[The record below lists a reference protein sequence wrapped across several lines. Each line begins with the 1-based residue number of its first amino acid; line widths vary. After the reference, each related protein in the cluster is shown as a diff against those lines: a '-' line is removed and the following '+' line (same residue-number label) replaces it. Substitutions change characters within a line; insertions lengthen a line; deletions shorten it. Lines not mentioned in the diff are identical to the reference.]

1 MSARMMRIAEAVRAY
16 QAAHAEREEPYWEA
30 AVAMILRELPGRPI
44 EVLFMKRAERD
55 GDPWSG
61 QVSFPGGR
69 RDKGEADLAATVVR
83 ETHEET
89 GLDLL
94 TEGELIGPLDELRP
108 RTPML
113 PPVIVRPYVARL
125 DEDAIMTP
133 SDEVATLFWVP
144 LDVLL
149 DPANTRKTRVQARG
163 KFWMWHDAIHHD
175 GHVIWGMT
183 ERIIRAF
190 KGIVG

>member
-1 MSARMMRIAEAVRAY
+1 MSRIAEAVRAY
-16 QAAHAEREEPYWEA
+16 QPAQAEREEPYWEA
-30 AVAMILRELPGRPI
+30 AVAMILRELPDRPI
-44 EVLFMKRAERD
+44 EVLFMKRAERE

-69 RDKGEADLAATVVR
+69 RDKGEANLDATVVR

-125 DEDAIMTP
+125 DADAIMSP
-133 SDEVATLFWVP
+133 SDEVAALFWVP

-149 DPANTRKTRVQARG
+149 DPSNTRKTRVQARG
-163 KFWMWHDAIHHD
+163 KFWMWHDAIHYD
-175 GHVIWGMT
+175 GHVIWGLT
-183 ERIIRAF
+183 ERVIRNF
-190 KGIVG
+190 RGITG